1 MSDARP
7 TFATFASNAIGP
19 TMGHPRL
26 PTIIQGGM
34 GVAVSS
40 WRLAR
45 AVSSLGQLGVVSGT
59 GIDTVFVRRLQ
70 DGDPGAHLRR
80 AMARFPFADVVGDAL
95 KRYFL
100 PDGRPAGAGYRRL
113 PLPTVEGTRVQR
125 GLTALASFAEVF
137 LAKEGHDAP
146 VGLNLLTKVQ
156 LPNLATLYGAMLA
169 GVDVVLMGAGIP
181 REIPAALDELSEHR
195 SASLAVD
202 VAGARAPEPTRV
214 RFDPA
219 EFGGHELTPTPRP
232 AFLPIVSSHSLAT
245 MLLKK
250 ASGAIA
256 GFVVEAPVA
265 GGHNA
270 PPRGAADLDERGQ
283 PTYGE
288 RDRVDLQAMRDLG
301 VPFWLAGAAHT
312 PAALREAVAAG
323 AAGVQVGTLFAF
335 CEESGLDTELK
346 EAARDRARSGT
357 ADVFTDPAASPTGFP
372 FKVLALPG
380 TLSDAATY
388 AARTRRC
395 DLGYLRQAYR
405 TEDGGIGYRC
415 AAEPVADHVAKGGR
429 AEDTIGRKCLC
440 NALMANVGL
449 AQTQPDGAIEPPLV
463 TSGDDVAALA
473 PLLARG
479 PAGYTAADV
488 VDYLL
493 GPG

>member
-1 MSDARP
+1 MSDPRP
-7 TFATFASNAIGP
+7 TFPTFAANL
-19 TMGHPRL
+19 MGRATYRPRL

-34 GVAVSS
+34 GVAVSN

-80 AMARFPFADVVGDAL
+80 AMARFPFADVVVHAL
-95 KRYFL
+95 RRYFL
-100 PDGRPAGAGYRRL
+100 PDGRPRGSAYRRL
-113 PLPTVEGTRVQR
+113 PLPTVEGTRTQR
-125 GLTALASFAEVF
+125 GLVALASFTEVF

-181 REIPAALDELSEHR
+181 REIPGALDQLSEHR
-195 SASLAVD
+195 PASLAVD

-214 RFDPA
+214 RFDPT
-219 EFGGHELTPTPRP
+219 EFGGDALASTPRP
-232 AFLPIVSSHSLAT
+232 AFLPIVASHSLAT

-250 ASGAIA
+250 ASGTIA
-256 GFVVEAPVA
+256 GFVVEAHVA

-270 PPRGAADLDERGQ
+270 PPRGGTDLDERGQ

-288 RDRVDLQAMRDLG
+288 RDRVDLQVMRDLG

-312 PAALREAVAAG
+312 PAALREALGAG

-335 CEESGLDTELK
+335 CEESGLDAQLK
-346 EAARDRARSGT
+346 EAGRDRARNGA

-388 AARTRRC
+388 ATRTRRC

-405 TEDGGIGYRC
+405 TEDGAVGYRC
-415 AAEPVADHVAKGGR
+415 AAEPEADYVAKGGR

-449 AQTQPDGAIEPPLV
+449 AQTQPDGTVEPALV
-463 TSGDDVAALA
+463 TSGDDIAALA

-479 PAGYTAADV
+479 PGGYTAADV

-493 GPG
+493 GPA

>member
-1 MSDARP
+1 MSNARAS
-7 TFATFASNAIGP
+7 FATFASAPMAGATGGLP
-19 TMGHPRL
+19 L

-34 GVAVSS
+34 GVAVSN

-45 AVSSLGQLGVVSGT
+45 AVSGLGQLGVVSGT

-80 AMARFPFADVVGDAL
+80 AMASFPFADVVRDAL
-95 KRYFL
+95 QRYFL
-100 PDGRPAGAGYRRL
+100 PAGRAPGAGYRRL
-113 PLPTVEGTRVQR
+113 PLPTVEGTAFQR
-125 GLTALASFAEVF
+125 GLTALASFTEVF

-181 REIPAALDELSEHR
+181 REIPGALDELAGHR
-195 SASLAVD
+195 PAALTVD
-202 VAGARAPEPTRV
+202 VAGARAAEPTRV

-219 EFGGHELTPTPRP
+219 EFGDQGLAPTARP
-232 AFLPIVSSHSLAT
+232 AFLPIVSSHSLAS

-256 GFVVEAPVA
+256 GFVVENSVA

-270 PPRGAADLDERGQ
+270 PPRGGNDLDAHGQ
-283 PTYGE
+283 PIYGE
-288 RDRVDLQAMRDLG
+288 RDRVDLHVMRELG

-335 CEESGLDTELK
+335 CEESGLDAGLK
-346 EAARDRARSGT
+346 EAGHERARAGT
-357 ADVFTDPAASPTGFP
+357 AAVFTDPAASPTGFP
-372 FKVLALPG
+372 FKVLELPA
-380 TLSDAATY
+380 TLSDDEVYAT
-388 AARTRRC
+388 RTRRC

-405 TEDGGIGYRC
+405 TEDGEVGYRC
-415 AAEPVADHVAKGGR
+415 AAEPIADYVAKGGR
-429 AEDTIGRKCLC
+429 AEDTVGRKCLC

-449 AQTQPDGAIEPPLV
+449 AQTQPGGHVEPPLV
-463 TSGDDVAALA
+463 TSGDDVAAIA
-473 PLLARG
+473 PLL
-479 PAGYTAADV
+479 PAGKGGYTAADV

-493 GPG
+493 GPV

>member
-1 MSDARP
+1 MSDARAA
-7 TFATFASNAIGP
+7 FAPFPATHVASSAGRL
-19 TMGHPRL
+19 RL

-34 GVAVSS
+34 GVAVSN

-80 AMARFPFADVVGDAL
+80 AMASFPFADVVGDAL
-95 KRYFL
+95 RRYFL
-100 PDGRPAGAGYRRL
+100 PDGRPPGAGYRRL
-113 PLPTVEGTRVQR
+113 PLPTIEGTRFQR
-125 GLTALASFAEVF
+125 GLIALASFTEVF

-181 REIPAALDELSEHR
+181 REIPGALDELSEHR
-195 SASLAVD
+195 PSSLVVD
-202 VAGARAPEPTRV
+202 VAGARTPEPTRV

-219 EFGGHELTPTPRP
+219 EFGGDALEPTPRP

-270 PPRGAADLDERGQ
+270 PPRGGTDLDERGQ

-288 RDRVDLQAMRDLG
+288 RDRVDLQVMRDLG
-301 VPFWLAGAAHT
+301 APFWLAGAAHT
-312 PAALREAVAAG
+312 PGALREAVAAG

-335 CEESGLDTELK
+335 CDESGLDASLK
-346 EAARDRARSGT
+346 AAVRERARIGG
-357 ADVFTDPAASPTGFP
+357 AEVFTDPAASPTGFP

-380 TLSDAATY
+380 TLSESETY

-395 DLGYLRQAYR
+395 DLGYLRQVYR
-405 TEDGGIGYRC
+405 TEDGEVGYRC
-415 AAEPVADHVAKGGR
+415 AAEPVSEYVAKGGR

-449 AQTQPDGAIEPPLV
+449 AQTQSGGAVEPALV

-479 PAGYTAADV
+479 PGGYTAADV
-488 VDYLL
+488 VDYIL
-493 GPG
+493 GPA

>member
-1 MSDARP
+1 MSNVRP
-7 TFATFASNAIGP
+7 AFAALAS
-19 TMGHPRL
+19 TLMGEATGSRPL
-26 PTIIQGGM
+26 PLIIQGGM
-34 GVAVSS
+34 GVAVSN

-80 AMARFPFADVVGDAL
+80 AMASFPFADVVRDAL

-100 PDGRPAGAGYRRL
+100 PDGRAPGAGYRRL
-113 PLPTVEGTRVQR
+113 PLPTVEGTAFQR

-137 LAKEGHDAP
+137 LAKEGHDGP

-181 REIPAALDELSEHR
+181 REIPGALDELSAHR
-195 SASLAVD
+195 PASLVVD
-202 VAGARAPEPTRV
+202 VAGARAAEPTRV
-214 RFDPA
+214 RFDPT
-219 EFGGHELTPTPRP
+219 EFGGHELAPTARP
-232 AFLPIVSSHSLAT
+232 AFLPIISSHSLAT

-256 GFVVEAPVA
+256 GFVVENSVA

-270 PPRGAADLDERGQ
+270 PPRGGTDLDARGQ
-283 PTYGE
+283 PIYGE
-288 RDRVDLQAMRDLG
+288 RDRVDLQVMRDLG

-312 PAALREAVAAG
+312 PAAVREAVAAG

-335 CEESGLDTELK
+335 CEESGLDDRIKDTVHDGARTG
-346 EAARDRARSGT
+346 AAA
-357 ADVFTDPAASPTGFP
+357 VFTDPAASPTGFP
-372 FKVLALPG
+372 FKVLGLPG
-380 TLSDAATY
+380 TLSDAEVY
-388 AARTRRC
+388 ANRTRRC
-395 DLGYLRQAYR
+395 DLGYLRQTYR
-405 TEDGGIGYRC
+405 TEDGKVGYRC
-415 AAEPVADHVAKGGR
+415 AAEPVADYVAKGGR
-429 AEDTIGRKCLC
+429 AEDSVGRKCLC

-449 AQTQPDGAIEPPLV
+449 AQTQPDGHAEPPLV
-463 TSGDDVAALA
+463 TSGDDVAAIA
-473 PLLARG
+473 PLLPPG
-479 PAGYTAADV
+479 SGGYTAADV

-493 GPG
+493 GPT